1 MTQPPL
7 HTIGGEPLQPG
18 VDLAG
23 LAMRAL
29 GFGAALGSACQCVVL
44 WATRML
50 TSHQAP
56 TDTPD
61 VGALFYVV
69 VFGTMASMVVGAG
82 TVWSLLAPVG
92 SPWRRMGLS
101 AIAGFATLVAAAL
114 AVPVDATYGPQALLA
129 LAGVF
134 GLLALWAGLLVR
146 RWPSEQHPE

>member
-1 MTQPPL
+1 MTEPL
-7 HTIGGEPLQPG
+7 HTIAGDPVTPG

-29 GFGAALGSACQCVVL
+29 GFGAALGSGCECVVL

-50 TSHQAP
+50 TAHQAP
-56 TDTPD
+56 TNTPD

-69 VFGTMASMVVGAG
+69 VFGTLASMGVGGG

-92 SPWRRMGLS
+92 SPWRRAGLS
-101 AIAGFATLVAAAL
+101 AIAAFATLVTAAV
-114 AVPVDATYGPQALLA
+114 AVPVDANLGPNALLG
-129 LAGVF
+129 LAAACW
-134 GLLALWAGLLVR
+134 LLALWAGHLVR